1 MKNKKQ
7 NPSAEMLKNAGIL
20 FAITLL
26 AGIALGFVHELT
38 KEPIAH
44 QQELKVQRA
53 CAEVFSQAAAFN
65 EVNPF
70 ELPTALG
77 SSMLIGL
84 AAEHN
89 AELGA
94 EVGEVYRALSQDG
107 SLMGYVLKVTTKEGY
122 GGNIELMVGI
132 TMEGS
137 ISGISILSISE
148 TPGLGMQA
156 GDVLV
161 PQFAGRTAEAF
172 VYTKTGAA
180 AENEI
185 DAISGATI
193 TTRAVTNA
201 VNAGLFYFETL
212 LKGGI

>member
-1 MKNKKQ
+1 
-7 NPSAEMLKNAGIL
+7 MLKNAGIL

-26 AGIALGFVHELT
+26 AGIALGFVYELT

-53 CAEVFSQAAAFN
+53 CAEVFSQAAAFK
-65 EVNPF
+65 EVNPM
-70 ELPTALG
+70 ELPSALG
-77 SSMLIGL
+77 SGL
-84 AAEHN
+84 QIAVAEQHN
-89 AELGA
+89 AEMGT

-201 VNAGLFYFETL
+201 VNAGLFYFEVL

>member
-1 MKNKKQ
+1 MKNKSDLTKMIKD
-7 NPSAEMLKNAGIL
+7 AAIL
-20 FAITLL
+20 FAITLI
-26 AGIALGFVHELT
+26 AGIALGFVQELT
-38 KEPIAH
+38 KEPIAY

-53 CAEVFSQAAAFN
+53 CAEVFAEAAS
-65 EVNPF
+65 F
-70 ELPTALG
+70 EEADPAKLDAGKLSTV
-77 SSMLIGL
+77 
-84 AAEHN
+84 AEHN
-89 AELGA
+89 TALGA
-94 EVGEVYRALSQDG
+94 EVGKVYYALANDG
-107 SLMGYVLKVTTKEGY
+107 SVMGYVLSVMSKEGY

-132 TMEGS
+132 TAEGGV
-137 ISGISILSISE
+137 SGISLLSISE

-161 PQFAGRTAEAF
+161 PQFAGRKAESF
-172 VYTKTGAA
+172 VYTKTGAT

-212 LKGGI
+212 LKGGN

>member
-1 MKNKKQ
+1 MKNKSDLTKMIKD
-7 NPSAEMLKNAGIL
+7 AAIL
-20 FAITLL
+20 FAITLI
-26 AGIALGFVHELT
+26 AGIALGFVQELT
-38 KEPIAH
+38 KEPIAY

-53 CAEVFSQAAAFN
+53 CAEVFAEAAS
-65 EVNPF
+65 F
-70 ELPTALG
+70 EEADPAKLDAGKLSTVT
-77 SSMLIGL
+77 
-84 AAEHN
+84 EHN
-89 AELGA
+89 TALGA
-94 EVGEVYRALSQDG
+94 EVGKVYYALANDG
-107 SLMGYVLKVTTKEGY
+107 SVMGYVLSVMSKEGY

-132 TMEGS
+132 TAEGGV
-137 ISGISILSISE
+137 SGISLLSISE

-161 PQFAGRTAEAF
+161 PQFAGRKAESF
-172 VYTKTGAA
+172 VYTKTGAT

-212 LKGGI
+212 LKGGN

>member
-26 AGIALGFVHELT
+26 AGIALGFVYELT

-53 CAEVFSQAAAFN
+53 CAEVFSQAAAFK
-65 EVNPF
+65 EVNPM
-70 ELPTALG
+70 ELPSALG
-77 SSMLIGL
+77 SGL
-84 AAEHN
+84 QIAVAEQHN
-89 AELGA
+89 AEMGT

-201 VNAGLFYFETL
+201 VNAGLFYFEVL

>member
-26 AGIALGFVHELT
+26 AGIALGFVYELT

-53 CAEVFSQAAAFN
+53 CAEVFSQAAAFK
-65 EVNPF
+65 EVNPM
-70 ELPTALG
+70 ELPSALG
-77 SSMLIGL
+77 SGL
-84 AAEHN
+84 QIAVAEQYN
-89 AELGA
+89 AKLGA

-201 VNAGLFYFETL
+201 VNAGLYYFEVL

>member
-1 MKNKKQ
+1 MKNKNQ
-7 NPSAEMLKNAGIL
+7 NPAAEMLKNAGIL

-26 AGIALGFVHELT
+26 AGIALGFVYELT
-38 KEPIAH
+38 KEPIAQK
-44 QQELKVQRA
+44 QQLKVQRA
-53 CAEVFSQAAAFN
+53 CAEVFSQAAVFT
-65 EVNPF
+65 EIDPLM
-70 ELPTALG
+70 LPTALASG
-77 SSMLIGL
+77 YAI
-84 AAEHN
+84 AAVEGYN
-89 AELGA
+89 AETLGS

-107 SLMGYVLKVTTKEGY
+107 SLLGYVLKVTTKEGY
-122 GGNIELMVGI
+122 GGSIELMVGI

-161 PQFAGRTAEAF
+161 PQFAGKAL

-201 VNAGLFYFETL
+201 VNAGLRYFETL